1 MTLRSEQKLLS
12 KATNFLCDVW
22 ARNGKN
28 KGLTSQNIAKEQ
40 HGYGGDSILKSTAV
54 CPLDFYYRSRK
65 TTLHSA
71 QRCSK
76 HICEVSSPLPRLQN
90 QMWRSQI
97 ARQLKFCMK
106 ECHRCIKTNMASDKH
121 GFFSA
126 TSLRDIRKTIGVP
139 WNDWSD
145 DAAGQPLFQSFSH
158 ICDMSWLKSLTHVK
172 SIWYHLQNIHPFKG
186 CVMHWLRRQ
195 CPLVKQA
202 TPLALGPLLQ
212 IFAATRLRV
221 PRGVCKN
228 RSTPETKHTKTPK
241 SLCVYENLG

>member
-90 QMWRSQI
+90 QMWRSQLQDNSSSVWKNVI
-97 ARQLKFCMK
+97 VASKQTWLL
-106 ECHRCIKTNMASDKH
+106 TNMASAQLPVFEIFERRL
-121 GFFSA
+121 GFHETTGAKVQQASHFF
-126 TSLRDIRKTIGVP
+126 
-139 WNDWSD
+139 N
-145 DAAGQPLFQSFSH
+145 LFH
-158 ICDMSWLKSLTHVK
+158 TYV
-172 SIWYHLQNIHPFKG
+172 IW
-186 CVMHWLRRQ
+186 VD
-195 CPLVKQA
+195 
-202 TPLALGPLLQ
+202 
-212 IFAATRLRV
+212 
-221 PRGVCKN
+221 
-228 RSTPETKHTKTPK
+228 
-241 SLCVYENLG
+241 